1 MLPVSLL
8 FISEV
13 FICFRI
19 FADLILFA
27 LQLNWFCVQRFEFFC
42 HNFHHF
48 RFSFLTLLLYLIFY
62 LVRFQKLDVFSVD
75 PRLNL
80 FNLLVAISHE
90 MIVNVLEVLVRLRK
104 VSRCLDK
111 ELDEWLRLQH
121 MLHL

>member
-1 MLPVSLL
+1 MLPISLL

-19 FADLILFA
+19 FTNLILFA

-42 HNFHHF
+42 QNFHHF

-62 LVRFQKLDVFSVD
+62 LVRFQKLDVFSID

-80 FNLLVAISHE
+80 FDLLVAVSHE

-104 VSRCLDK
+104 VSRCFYQELDK
-111 ELDEWLRLQH
+111 WLRLQN

>member
-1 MLPVSLL
+1 MLPISLL

-19 FADLILFA
+19 FANLILFA

-42 HNFHHF
+42 QNFHHF

-62 LVRFQKLDVFSVD
+62 LVRFQKLDVFSID

-80 FNLLVAISHE
+80 FDLLVAVSHE

-104 VSRCLDK
+104 VSRCFYQ